1 MRHLLTTTTV
11 NIAGSRVNSE
21 VIIAGDRD
29 TRIPHGFFFNDGVL
43 EALLPSD
50 LEVRRLIPF
59 SGVSIAEQGKYN
71 LDSKARRREINIL

>member
-29 TRIPHGFFFNDGVL
+29 TRIPHGFFFNDGII
-43 EALLPSD
+43 EALLPD
-50 LEVRRLIPF
+50 IEVRHSIPF
-59 SGVSIAEQGKYN
+59 PEGWSWNSQSTKNRLFAVPLLHKLQ
-71 LDSKARRREINIL
+71 